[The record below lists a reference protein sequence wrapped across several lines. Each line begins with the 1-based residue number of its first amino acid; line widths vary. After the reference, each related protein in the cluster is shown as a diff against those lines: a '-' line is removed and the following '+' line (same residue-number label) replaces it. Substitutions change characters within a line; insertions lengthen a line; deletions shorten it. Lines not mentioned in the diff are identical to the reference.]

1 LRRFA
6 TAFTVATAGM
16 AAAAA
21 TSEAATVSIAPVKPC
36 YITGETDTLA
46 GAGYTPNGTVGI
58 TVDGT
63 EVFPLVADATGNF
76 STSLQFGTMK
86 AVKAHTLT
94 ATDKTNPALTAGV
107 SFTGTVHQVIVKP
120 ANGPAGKKRKL
131 RGYGFINGPK
141 AYMHVRG
148 HGVHSNVSLGKPQGV
163 CGVFETRK
171 RIVSSH
177 AASGKYRVQ
186 FDAKK
191 KYSKKT
197 RPRLVYELRVFRTF
211 HSAAARTSA
220 FAGAASLAGWTK
232 VAG

>member
-21 TSEAATVSIAPVKPC
+21 TSQASTVSITPLKPC
-36 YITGETDTLA
+36 YITGESDTLS
-46 GAGYTPNGTVGI
+46 GTGYTPNGSIGI
-58 TVDGT
+58 AVDGT
-63 EVFPLVADATGNF
+63 EVFPLVADAAGNF
-76 STSLQFGTMK
+76 TTSLQFGAMK
-86 AVKAHTLT
+86 AVKTHTMT
-94 ATDKTNPALTAGV
+94 ATDKTNPALTGSV
-107 SFTGTVHQVIVKP
+107 SFTGTIHQVIVKP

-148 HGVHSNVSLGKPQGV
+148 HGVHSNVSLGRPQGV

-186 FDAKK
+186 FDAN
-191 KYSKKT
+191 KT
-197 RPRLVYELRVFRTF
+197 TTFLSRERIWRLGLVRVAVRKNEESPAPSPSTP
-211 HSAAARTSA
+211 
-220 FAGAASLAGWTK
+220 
-232 VAG
+232 